1 MKKPSKKFWHGLLIT
16 IIVLGTMYGV
26 AIYMAIDD
34 RQKQEKFR
42 RWDKERYERLQKL
55 KDSVQ
60 NVQQDGKPHP
70 YVARPETDDDP
81 YDDPEFDDVIPGEE
95 YDEEFVERSKGDP
108 ELYQ

>member
-34 RQKQEKFR
+34 RKKLEQFH

-55 KDSVQ
+55 KGSVR
-60 NVQQDGKPHP
+60 NVQRGGKSHP

-81 YDDPEFDDVIPGEE
+81 YDDPDFDDVIPGEE
-95 YDEEFVERSKGDP
+95 YDEEFVDRSKGDP